1 MLTVVLSQTAHMR
14 TALTAG
20 PLIAVA
26 LLLGAALATPAT
38 AFAQA
43 GAPSP
48 GDAAAAG
55 TYEVT
60 YAEVS
65 NNCTDGAVSL
75 KSGSL
80 TVVVTG
86 GKLAVEIGGIPRM
99 VGNAAKGGK
108 IKAQSE
114 ADPSKSDRPGGKFS
128 VGGKIDGTGSI
139 KLVLDAEHYA
149 GKKPTCTQSWSVT
162 GRKKA

>member
-1 MLTVVLSQTAHMR
+1 MR
-14 TALTAG
+14 TALSAG
-20 PLIAVA
+20 PLIAVVLA
-26 LLLGAALATPAT
+26 VGLGAALAAPAT

-43 GAPSP
+43 APSP
-48 GDAAAAG
+48 GDEGAAG

-65 NNCTDGAVSL
+65 NNCTEGAVAL

-86 GKLAVEIGGIPRM
+86 GKLAVDIAGVPRM

-128 VGGKIDGTGSI
+128 VGGKVDGTGTI

-162 GRKKA
+162 GRKKT

>member
-1 MLTVVLSQTAHMR
+1 MR

-20 PLIAVA
+20 SLVAVVVVG
-26 LLLGAALATPAT
+26 LGAAIATPAT

-43 GAPSP
+43 APDE
-48 GDAAAAG
+48 GAAG

-65 NNCTDGAVSL
+65 NNCTEGAVAL

-86 GKLAVEIGGIPRM
+86 GKLAVEIAGVPRM

-128 VGGKIDGTGSI
+128 VGGKVDGTGSI
-139 KLVLDAEHYA
+139 RLVLDAEHYA
-149 GKKPTCTQSWSVT
+149 GKKPICTQSWSVT
-162 GRKKA
+162 GRKKT

>member
-1 MLTVVLSQTAHMR
+1 MR
-14 TALTAG
+14 TAPSAR
-20 PLIAVA
+20 PLIAAVA
-26 LLLGAALATPAT
+26 LALVGVIAEPAT
-38 AFAQA
+38 SFAQA

-48 GDAAAAG
+48 GDAGAAG

-60 YAEVS
+60 FAEVS
-65 NNCTDGAVSL
+65 NNCTEGAVAL
-75 KSGSL
+75 KAGTL
-80 TVVVTG
+80 TVTVTG
-86 GKLAVEIGGIPRM
+86 GKLAVEVGGVPRM
-99 VGNAAKGGK
+99 VGSAAKGGK

-128 VGGKIDGTGSI
+128 VGGKVDSTGTI

-162 GRKKA
+162 GRKKG

>member
-1 MLTVVLSQTAHMR
+1 MR

-20 PLIAVA
+20 SLVAVVVVG
-26 LLLGAALATPAT
+26 LGAAIATPAT

-43 GAPSP
+43 APDE
-48 GDAAAAG
+48 GAAG

-65 NNCTDGAVSL
+65 NNCTEGAVAL

-86 GKLAVEIGGIPRM
+86 GKLAVEVAGVPRM

-128 VGGKIDGTGSI
+128 VGGKVDGTGSI
-139 KLVLDAEHYA
+139 RLVLDAEHYA

-162 GRKKA
+162 GRKKT

>member
-1 MLTVVLSQTAHMR
+1 MLAGVLSQTAHMR
-14 TALTAG
+14 TALSAG
-20 PLIAVA
+20 PLAAVA
-26 LLLGAALATPAT
+26 LAVGAALAAPASS
-38 AFAQA
+38 FAQA
-43 GAPSP
+43 AP
-48 GDAAAAG
+48 DAGAAG

-65 NNCTDGAVSL
+65 NNCTEGAVSL

-99 VGNAAKGGK
+99 VGTAAKGGK

-128 VGGKIDGTGSI
+128 VGGKVDGTGSI